1 VPSLRFNVQWIAS
14 RMGHGLAVMAV
25 AFVALA
31 MVPRAAQAAESQDVA
46 YVHSLA
52 QKVMDIVND
61 SALSQSQKETR
72 LGTVIDTNLDIVR
85 IAKFTLGKYR
95 RVASS
100 AEMDQFIPLFR
111 KYAVGLY
118 QARLSQYHGGAQF
131 KVTSSE
137 ARANGQ
143 GTIVHSTVSTGDQ
156 PQPYNLEWWVVDIK
170 GQPTIIDVNIEG
182 VWMAQNLR
190 SQFVSVMDQHGGK
203 VSALID
209 QLKGMIA
216 QQQQEPAGTPQHT

>member
-1 VPSLRFNVQWIAS
+1 MASLHFNVQSIAT
-14 RMGHGLAVMAV
+14 
-25 AFVALA
+25 
-31 MVPRAAQAAESQDVA
+31 RAAQGFALMAVVFAALALSPRPAHASQAQDVG
-46 YVHSLA
+46 YVKSLA
-52 QKVMDIVND
+52 EKVMTIVNND
-61 SALSQSQKETR
+61 ALSQGQKESR
-72 LGTVIDTNLDIVR
+72 LGTVIDTNLDIDR

-95 RVASS
+95 RIAS
-100 AEMDQFIPLFR
+100 ANEMKQFIPLFR

-118 QARLSQYHGGAQF
+118 QTRLSQYHGGAKF
-131 KVTSSE
+131 KVTGSE
-137 ARANGQ
+137 ARGNGQ

-156 PQPYNLEWWVVDIK
+156 PQPYNLDWWVVDIK
-170 GQPTIIDVNIEG
+170 GEPTIIDVNIEG

-216 QQQQEPAGTPQHT
+216 QEQQAPAGSPQHT